1 MNDERNLK
9 TVGAPQD
16 RFQCSADC
24 EPGLDSEDTG
34 RMHRYERNA
43 KLEKGWMARSPDLKK
58 WATCSIC
65 DERVYWSEMDSHDAL
80 VHPDFH
86 DEEMRWVHRM
96 KLWFVAVAIIGTITP
111 VLVFVM
117 YPDFFRAYD
126 FWVLLVDGFC
136 SAVLALLPLGHA
148 EALEMKYRKMWTA
161 SRSSGESQLRNGR
174 N

>member
-9 TVGAPQD
+9 TVDTSRD
-16 RFQCSADC
+16 RYRRSADC
-24 EPGLDSEDTG
+24 ESDLDSEDTG

-43 KLEKGWMARSPDLKK
+43 KLEKGRMARSPDLKK

-80 VHPDFH
+80 VHPDFY
-86 DEEMRWVHRM
+86 DEEMRWIFRM
-96 KLWFVAVAIIGTITP
+96 KLWFVAVAFIGIVAP
-111 VLVFVM
+111 VLIFVM

-126 FWVLLVDGFC
+126 FWVVLVDIFC
-136 SAVLALLPLGHA
+136 SAVLAVLPLGHA
-148 EALEMKYRKMWTA
+148 EALEKKYRKMWNVN
-161 SRSSGESQLRNGR
+161 RSSSQSQRRMGR